1 MTDGKVISCSF
12 NWGKGHATI
21 VLDTFFPAQVPRLRK
36 LLKMIREDVS
46 HREAIREEIIRHCAE
61 RAAES
66 LDRGKDLAEKSIK
79 YWREASELKPKIS
92 KLTEQV
98 TFTQRHLGTFRTRE
112 GERSCRKELKE
123 LKAKLRDLKRVQRD
137 ALSYHRHYHWQL
149 KMAARRAEKLKQNA
163 ELAVSMLA

>member
-1 MTDGKVISCSF
+1 MTDGKAISFSF
-12 NWGKGHATI
+12 DRGHATI
-21 VLDTFFPAQVPRLRK
+21 VLDTFFPARASRLRK

-46 HREAIREEIIRHCAE
+46 HRDEIREEIVRHCAE

-66 LDRGKDLAEKSIK
+66 LDHGKDLAEKSIK
-79 YWREASELKPKIS
+79 YWCEASGLKPMIS
-92 KLTEQV
+92 KLTERV

-112 GERSCRKELKE
+112 EKRSCRKELKE

-149 KMAARRAEKLKQNA
+149 KMAASRAEKLKQNA
-163 ELAVSMLA
+163 ELAISMLA

>member
-1 MTDGKVISCSF
+1 MTDGKVISFSF
-12 NWGKGHATI
+12 NRGHAAI

-46 HREAIREEIIRHCAE
+46 HRDAIREEIIRHCRE
-61 RAAES
+61 RAAEL

-92 KLTEQV
+92 KLMDQV
-98 TFTQRHLGTFRTRE
+98 AFTQRHLGTFRTRE
-112 GERSCRKELKE
+112 EERSCRKGLKE
-123 LKAKLRDLKRVQRD
+123 LKAQLRDMKRVQRD

-149 KMAARRAEKLKQNA
+149 KMAVSRAEKLKQNA
-163 ELAVSMLA
+163 ELATSMLA

>member
-1 MTDGKVISCSF
+1 MTDGKVISFSF
-12 NWGKGHATI
+12 NRGHATI
-21 VLDTFFPAQVPRLRK
+21 VLDTFFPAQTPRLRK

-46 HREAIREEIIRHCAE
+46 HRDAIRENIVRHCTE

-66 LDRGKDLAEKSIK
+66 LGRGKDLAEQSIR

-98 TFTQRHLGTFRTRE
+98 AFTQRHLGTFRTRE
-112 GERSCRKELKE
+112 EKRSCRKELKE
-123 LKAKLRDLKRVQRD
+123 LKAQLRDVKRVRCD

-149 KMAARRAEKLKQNA
+149 KMAISRAEKLKQNA
-163 ELAVSMLA
+163 ELATSMLA

>member
-1 MTDGKVISCSF
+1 MTDGKVISFSF
-12 NWGKGHATI
+12 NKGHATI

-46 HREAIREEIIRHCAE
+46 HRDAIREEIIRHCAE
-61 RAAES
+61 RAAEL

-79 YWREASELKPKIS
+79 YWREASELKPMIS
-92 KLTEQV
+92 KLTERV

-112 GERSCRKELKE
+112 EERSCRKQLKA
-123 LKAKLRDLKRVQRD
+123 LKAKLRDMKRIQRD

-149 KMAARRAEKLKQNA
+149 KMAVSRAEKLKQNA
-163 ELAVSMLA
+163 ELATSMLA